1 MKSPILVVLALGRAG
16 CVTDDELRAHNLA
29 RHNQNCAYFGF
40 AHRSPATAQCIS
52 TASANRAADQD
63 RWAQLWMQQQA
74 LHAHKDRGQA
84 PQDHRNRQIADQE
97 TQDFYNRVQAAMGQP
112 QAEIAVIKPIKI
124 TPRDFDPLSSAV
136 RTTPSRRP
144 PRKYRA

>member
-1 MKSPILVVLALGRAG
+1 MTSPIFVVLALGLAG
-16 CVTDDELRAHNLA
+16 CVTDDEQRAHNLA
-29 RHNQNCAYFGF
+29 LDNQNCAYFGF

-52 TASANRAADQD
+52 RASANRAADQE

-74 LHAHKDRGQA
+74 LQAHKDRDQA
-84 PQDHRNRQIADQE
+84 PQDDRNRQTADQE
-97 TQDFYNRVQAAMGQP
+97 RQDCYNRVQATMGQP